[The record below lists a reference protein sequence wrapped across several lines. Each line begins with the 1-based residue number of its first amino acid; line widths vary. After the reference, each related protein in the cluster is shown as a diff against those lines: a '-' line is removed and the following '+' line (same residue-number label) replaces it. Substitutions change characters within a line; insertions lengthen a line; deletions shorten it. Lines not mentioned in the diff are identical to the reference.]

1 MRKGFKR
8 FIAVCTSVLTV
19 FAFANVFSFDSHA
32 VTGSTINPLLRVCDS
47 TTGGNYVDAGTATVS
62 TSTPEIVF
70 EYDSSA
76 VDYIFT
82 SYVNFDALSNNECTA
97 TLYFASPLNSDV
109 TISVNISFIR
119 NGVSYTSAGT
129 VSGSTGDTSV
139 TYIGTFVPGSSSSS
153 SSSGSLTP
161 EQSYM
166 KSTER
171 FANEIADASALAAS
185 TKKNVK
191 IEYSTGSALPMN
203 IMRAMTESK
212 NVTLEYTFEFL
223 GYKFKT
229 TITPEA
235 AQKAFKEDIPWY
247 GPYYLASNFQ
257 TVVVG
262 VAD

>member
-1 MRKGFKR
+1 MRKVIK
-8 FIAVCTSVLTV
+8 SVLGLV
-19 FAFANVFSFDSHA
+19 SVLFLSFALK
-32 VTGSTINPLLRVCDS
+32 STACAADN
-47 TTGGNYVDAGTATVS
+47 
-62 TSTPEIVF
+62 
-70 EYDSSA
+70 
-76 VDYIFT
+76 
-82 SYVNFDALSNNECTA
+82 
-97 TLYFASPLNSDV
+97 V
-109 TISVNISFIR
+109 TISTSQASFSSGR
-119 NGVSYTSAGT
+119 YYTQGGLDNSNFWYAEWENNSEIQINSAGSIVVDSSSQVT
-129 VSGSTGDTSV
+129 IDGLRAIFLRSTTDTNYGV
-139 TYIGTFVPGSSSSS
+139 TYYFFGVPAGSS

-191 IEYSTGSALPMN
+191 LEYSTGSALPMN

-229 TITPEA
+229 TITPET
-235 AQKAFKEDIPWY
+235 AQKAFKEDIPWH
-247 GPYYLASNFQ
+247 GPYYLASNFK

-262 VAD
+262 PVE

>member
-1 MRKGFKR
+1 MRKVIKR

-32 VTGSTINPLLRVCDS
+32 VTGSTINPLLRVCDQS
-47 TTGGNYVDAGTATVS
+47 TGGHYVDAGTATVS
-62 TSTPEIVF
+62 TSTPGIVF
-70 EYDSSA
+70 EYDPSA
-76 VDYIFT
+76 GAFYST
-82 SYVNFDALSNNECTA
+82 SFVNFDALSNNECTA
-97 TLYFASPLNSDV
+97 NLVFDQPLSSDV
-109 TISVNISFIR
+109 TINVSISFTR
-119 NGVSYTSAGT
+119 NGVSYTSVGT
-129 VSGSTGDTSV
+129 VLGSATDPSVFYVGTAVSGASG
-139 TYIGTFVPGSSSSS
+139 
-153 SSSGSLTP
+153 SSSGSETP

-191 IEYSTGSALPMN
+191 MEYSTGSALPMN

-247 GPYYLASNFQ
+247 GPYYLASNFP

-262 VAD
+262 PVE